1 MGCVGRQSRCQSDWS
16 GHCRENQF
24 TWCRNCTLGEILAG
38 PQPAPGQTSTAE
50 ACHLQCAF
58 LKKSTAKWI
67 NGQEVS
73 ADKCP
78 LQVWWV
84 IPFFRSNCSIE
95 GNAFSRLSFFFSS
108 IFGGIY
114 KKVANKKNR
123 DTWYQM
129 LKTSLPYSQKVLV
142 KNGNL
147 RNSRKIA
154 LLWFLKCYLNEGC
167 SSPYYQIFFI
177 C

>member
-1 MGCVGRQSRCQSDWS
+1 MCI
-16 GHCRENQF
+16 F
-24 TWCRNCTLGEILAG
+24 
-38 PQPAPGQTSTAE
+38 
-50 ACHLQCAF
+50 
-58 LKKSTAKWI
+58 KKSTAKWI

-95 GNAFSRLSFFFSS
+95 GNAFSRLSFFLFVSL

-129 LKTSLPYSQKVLV
+129 LRTSPPYSQKVLV

-147 RNSRKIA
+147 HNSRKIVFIMIFKMLLEWRLLQSLLSDFFHPLVFVSVIDMKQDFFLQQA
-154 LLWFLKCYLNEGC
+154 LMK
-167 SSPYYQIFFI
+167 
-177 C
+177 